1 MKQRFFPIIILAISL
16 LMAAGCSEKETSFAR
31 LQYSQY
37 SFKHT
42 ADTLTVDVDFA
53 GQNWETTA
61 DADWI
66 QSIKQD
72 KSSLLIIVQ
81 PNDNGE
87 CREGTVSVFTES
99 LSESILIHQEGR
111 AFNGKMFD
119 LTTTSNG
126 FAMSRN
132 GRFIVYTY
140 LESLNTIPLVTNMET
155 GETIDYAGIVNER
168 VQIFGITDD
177 GQTLLV
183 QNGNMETA
191 LLTQDGMEVLD
202 LCSYKSFT
210 PVAMS
215 ADASVIAGTV
225 KMADNSTA
233 PAYWKGGSFTTL
245 ECPEQD
251 PVGNMLMPGNIRVQG
266 CSADGSVI
274 YGAEYRSSSYG
285 LIYWKDGVLHN
296 PGNDHAEIVTVLLQY
311 GSNLREQVRASTVA
325 YDEDMNGSFLVSPDG
340 KYMTAMFITYEQP
353 EGEVAAIVHTCPVII
368 DLASGE
374 VTKVE
379 ASING
384 AMGLAIDNS
393 GMIFGIGAG
402 AIGTYD
408 GFVFN
413 PATQQALDI
422 AAYFK
427 SNYGVM
433 MNGDRY
439 ISMVSADGKAFMGK
453 KDNLTYWYLRL

>member
-1 MKQRFFPIIILAISL
+1 
-16 LMAAGCSEKETSFAR
+16 
-31 LQYSQY
+31 
-37 SFKHT
+37 
-42 ADTLTVDVDFA
+42 
-53 GQNWETTA
+53 
-61 DADWI
+61 
-66 QSIKQD
+66 
-72 KSSLLIIVQ
+72 
-81 PNDNGE
+81 
-87 CREGTVSVFTES
+87 
-99 LSESILIHQEGR
+99 
-111 AFNGKMFD
+111 
-119 LTTTSNG
+119 
-126 FAMSRN
+126 
-132 GRFIVYTY
+132 
-140 LESLNTIPLVTNMET
+140 
-155 GETIDYAGIVNER
+155 
-168 VQIFGITDD
+168 
-177 GQTLLV
+177 
-183 QNGNMETA
+183 META

-274 YGAEYRSSSYG
+274 YGAEYRSGSYG

-374 VTKVE
+374 VTKVK